1 MVNAKRRW
9 GNMAGIKCGVEEC
22 HYWDNMACTADSIE
36 VRSSG
41 DRKVT
46 TSDGT
51 ACHTF
56 RPKMK

>member
-1 MVNAKRRW
+1 
-9 GNMAGIKCGVEEC
+9 MAQIKCGVEEC
-22 HYWDNMACTADSIE
+22 HFWDNMICTADAIE

-56 RPKMK
+56 RPKKK

>member
-1 MVNAKRRW
+1 MSA
-9 GNMAGIKCGVEEC
+9 IKCGVEEC
-22 HYWDNMACTADSIE
+22 KFQNNMSCHAEAIE

-41 DRKVT
+41 DRKVN

-56 RPKMK
+56 QPR